1 MRNRNGRLRGVD
13 LAILAFCAV
22 LLVACLGAIG
32 TSGRERAKRA
42 VCLSNLKQLTQAWRQ
57 FADEHDG
64 NLVNGAAGIHM
75 VGAEPWVGRCWSS
88 YYQSGG
94 QLPESEQT
102 TGIRQGT
109 LWPYVEGLNLYRCPS
124 GCAGEMLNYSIAD
137 GMNGL
142 SRTGTRTVVA
152 GKTQGVRVGDTVVW
166 IQNLSEILSPGPA
179 ERMVFIDE
187 GFITPDSYNTHYRQE
202 TWWDDPPVRH
212 NDGMT
217 ASFADG
223 HAEHWQWKG
232 IDTIEWGR
240 FSEQRHVSNNR
251 LPQTLDGF
259 EDLHRLQRAVWD
271 RLGYEPTQ

>member
-1 MRNRNGRLRGVD
+1 MRHRRGFTISDCIVATICVT
-13 LAILAFCAV
+13 LV
-22 LLVACLGAIG
+22 LLTLGAAG
-32 TSGRERAKRA
+32 RQGRERAKRA

-57 FADEHDG
+57 FADDHDG
-64 NLVNGAAGIHM
+64 NLVNGAAGLYM
-75 VGAEPWVGRCWSS
+75 TSAKPWVGKCWSN

-94 QLPESEQT
+94 QLPEGEQIE
-102 TGIRQGT
+102 GIREGA
-109 LWPYVEGLNLYRCPS
+109 LWPYLQELNLYRCPRRYP
-124 GCAGEMLNYSIAD
+124 GERLNYSVVD

-142 SRTGTRTVVA
+142 SRTGTTTVVA

-251 LPQTLDGF
+251 LPQTAEGF
-259 EDLHRLQRAVWD
+259 EDLHRLQRAVWG
-271 RLGYEPTQ
+271 RLGYEPAP

>member
-1 MRNRNGRLRGVD
+1 MGYRQKSTLVD
-13 LAILAFCAV
+13 CVVVTACIAV
-22 LLVACLGAIG
+22 LFMTVGASG
-32 TSGRERAKRA
+32 RHGRERAKRA

-57 FADEHDG
+57 FADDHDG
-64 NLVNGAAGIHM
+64 NLVNGAGGIYM
-75 VGAEPWVGRCWSS
+75 TGSNKPWVGKCWSS

-94 QLPESEQT
+94 QLPEGEQIA
-102 TGIRQGT
+102 GIRAGA
-109 LWPYVEGLNLYRCPS
+109 LWPYLQELNLYRCP
-124 GCAGEMLNYSIAD
+124 GGYPGERLNYSVVD
-137 GMNGL
+137 GMNGM
-142 SRTGTRTVVA
+142 SRAGTVSYVA
-152 GKTQGVRVGDTVVW
+152 GKTQGVRVDDTVVW

-251 LPQTLDGF
+251 LPQTAEGF
-259 EDLHRLQRAVWD
+259 EDLHRLQRAVWG